1 MTPESFTSQLCAWIP
16 ASAIIQASQRLQ
28 AEPQLATSPSKIVL
42 QSQVLKSVREAA
54 YIEMLEEFLSHFQ
67 LAPTLIEH
75 AESIER
81 AHCSENSRTILTQ
94 LRFEG
99 SLSGLR
105 ANSSKTGATKLAVVS
120 ERDFM
125 ADLLLWPLRMLTD
138 LVSGYA
144 KYWRRA
150 KQKELN
156 VFLMQSS
163 DGSFAASVERRVA
176 RAYGFDV
183 GAFGQNDFL
192 TAKYNYRSAT
202 LLYTTTF
209 VAAEPSLLNH
219 FRALAVQVAGSTLA
233 PLPEHLAR
241 KAPHI
246 KK

>member
-16 ASAIIQASQRLQ
+16 ASLIIQASQRLQ
-28 AEPQLATSPSKIVL
+28 AEPELAASPSQIVL
-42 QSQVLKSVREAA
+42 QSPVLKSVREAA
-54 YIEMLEEFLSHFQ
+54 YLEMLEEFLSHFQ

-75 AESIER
+75 AETIEG
-81 AHCSENSRTILTQ
+81 AHCSDDSRSILTQ

-99 SLSGLR
+99 SLSELR
-105 ANSSKTGATKLAVVS
+105 ADSRDTGATRLAVVS

-125 ADLLLWPLRMLTD
+125 ADILLCPLRMLTD

-150 KQKELN
+150 KQKEVN

-163 DGSFAASVERRVA
+163 DGSFAASIERRVA
-176 RAYGFDV
+176 QAYGFDV

-192 TAKYNYRSAT
+192 APKSNYRSTT

-209 VAAEPSLLNH
+209 VAAKPSLLNH
-219 FRALAVQVAGSTLA
+219 FRALAVQVAASTLA

-241 KAPHI
+241 KVPHI
-246 KK
+246 KR